1 MGKTIIQQARGHGS
15 FTYRVRRRAYIYRIN
30 YPSLDTNGKF
40 KIISLVNSA
49 GHTAPLAKII
59 VNAKEYYIPAVQGI
73 FEGQEIEIGSNVK
86 NIIPGNITA
95 VKNLPTETLVCNI
108 EIRPGDGG
116 KIART
121 SGGYATVLRNEEKG
135 VKLMLSSKKEILLN
149 PECRVTIGVVAG
161 QGRKI
166 KPILRAGK
174 KWHMMKARNKL
185 WPRTSALKFNAVD
198 HPFGGGRGKRI
209 KSKIAK
215 NNAPAGAKVGHL
227 HPRRTGMIR

>member
-15 FTYRVRRRAYIYRIN
+15 FTYRVRRRAYIFEIN
-30 YPSLDTNGKF
+30 NPPLSTNGKF
-40 KIISLVNSA
+40 KIVKLFNSMA
-49 GHTAPLAKII
+49 HTAPLAKII
-59 VNAKEYYIPAVQGI
+59 VDGKNFFVPAAQGI
-73 FEGQEIEIGSNVK
+73 YEGQEIEVGNDVK
-86 NIIPGNITA
+86 NIVPGNITA
-95 VKNLPTETLVCNI
+95 LKNLPIDTHIFNI

-116 KIART
+116 KIGRT
-121 SGGYATVLRNEEKG
+121 SGNSATVLRNDDKG
-135 VKLMLSSKKEILLN
+135 TTLLLSSKKEITLN
-149 PECRVTIGVVAG
+149 NDCRAVIGIVAG

-166 KPILRAGK
+166 KPVMKAGK
-174 KWHMMKARNKL
+174 KHHMMKARNKF

-227 HPRRTGMIR
+227 HPRRTGHIR